1 MVGTTGALFATN
13 LSALYWELITPNRV
27 FVNNMDIYK
36 LSKFSHIYEK
46 DGKTMI
52 YHSLNMLV
60 DDISGV
66 IYRDADRTLENIDLR
81 KKDSLLMNGF
91 IVENDET
98 DHLLLEKCR
107 AEIQEPY
114 ISTAYFFLTKNCNLA
129 CKYCFEKQSEV
140 KNSLEGVMT
149 YDTFIAGLDFF
160 QRLIHVDSKRFEQRK
175 TIIFYGGEPFHNKK
189 LLFSAIDEIQKRKS
203 VGELPKQ
210 TKMLVVTNGTLIND
224 SDIDFLKHNDIT
236 VTFSL
241 DGDEQASKNRV
252 FVDGKTLA
260 WKKATDTFKKCVAA
274 GIDLNIACT
283 LSPETISRQ
292 REVLDYFISIGA
304 KNIGFNVILD
314 NDIIQLDDDYDDS
327 AADFVASSYAILSKH
342 GITENRTRRR
352 IDVFKH
358 KHPCLFD
365 CNASGGRQIAIAP
378 NGDVGICHEHIM
390 DKKHFITSVYD
401 IEFDP
406 KSSPEYILWSRRSP
420 LFMEM
425 CMGCI
430 AQGVC
435 GGGCVIN
442 SERKHNSLFIPDP
455 RFCKQTISILKNIL
469 L

>member
-1 MVGTTGALFATN
+1 
-13 LSALYWELITPNRV
+13 
-27 FVNNMDIYK
+27 MDICK
-36 LSKFSHIYEK
+36 LSKFSHVYEK
-46 DGKTMI
+46 NGKTMI

-60 DDISGV
+60 EDISGV
-66 IYRDADRTLENIDLR
+66 PYYEANRTLEIVEQS
-81 KKDSLLMNGF
+81 KKDSLFMSGF
-91 IVENDET
+91 IVDHENADN
-98 DHLLLEKCR
+98 LLLER
-107 AEIQEPY
+107 YRSEIQAPY

-140 KNSLEGVMT
+140 KNSLEGVMS

-160 QRLIHVDSKRFEQRK
+160 QRLIHTDPNRFEQRK

-189 LLFSAIDEIQKRKS
+189 LLFSAIDEIQKRKIQ
-203 VGELPKQ
+203 GLLPPQ
-210 TKMLVVTNGTLIND
+210 TKMLVVTNGTLMND
-224 SDIDFLKHNDIT
+224 NDIEFLKNNDIT
-236 VTFSL
+236 ITFSL
-241 DGDEQASKNRV
+241 DGDEHASINRV

-292 REVLDYFISIGA
+292 KEVLDYFISIGA
-304 KNIGFNVILD
+304 KNIGFNIILD
-314 NDIIQLDDDYDDS
+314 NDIIQLDEHYDDS
-327 AADFVASSYAILSKH
+327 AADFVTSSYAILSKH
-342 GITENRTRRR
+342 NITENRTRRR
-352 IDVFKH
+352 LDVFKH

-390 DKKHFITSVYD
+390 DKKHFITTVYD
-401 IEFDP
+401 TEFDP
-406 KSSPEYILWSRRSP
+406 KSSPEYLVWNHRSP
-420 LFMEM
+420 LYMEV

-442 SERKHNSLFIPDP
+442 SERKYNSLLIPDP